1 MSNEPATDTRT
12 RILEAAV
19 QVFAQKGYHETR
31 VDDIVAE
38 SKTSKGSVYFY
49 FPSKQDIFLG
59 LIDTFSSLLEGRLK
73 EAMQKEAHG
82 VEQMDSALRA
92 SLKLFSQYRT
102 LAKIALV
109 QAVGLGAIFE
119 ERRRDIN
126 DRFARIIQNRLD
138 QAVRDGS
145 IPPLQTDL
153 AARIW
158 VGALNEIVVHWIY
171 TGEPELE
178 SAIPEIKAFL
188 LRSIGANQNDI
199 KGDPTGRPNRNKERH
214 LS

>member
-1 MSNEPATDTRT
+1 MTNEPPIDTRT

-59 LIDTFSSLLEGRLK
+59 LIDTFSGLLESRLT

-82 VEQMDSALRA
+82 VEQMETALRV

-102 LAKIALV
+102 MAKIALV
-109 QAVGLGAIFE
+109 QAVGLGAVFE
-119 ERRRDIN
+119 ERRREIN
-126 DRFARIIQNRLD
+126 DRLTRIIQTRLD
-138 QAVRDGS
+138 QAVSAGS
-145 IPPLQTDL
+145 IPPLQTEL

-171 TGEPELE
+171 TGEPDLE

-188 LRSIGANQNDI
+188 MRSIGAGES
-199 KGDPTGRPNRNKERH
+199 K
-214 LS
+214 